1 MVFFLPFGC
10 GQHTG
15 FFSPHLLEYITQ
27 GDCAMKNSQK
37 VNYKLVWSSYVSI
50 VLRDCRLHWSVYA
63 HTCTLTLFIYLLLA
77 INQSYKMIW
86 WTKNASSLAKV
97 FWSLALLK
105 KTLDISYYPKSDF
118 FPWILIRVYWNRSTN
133 PKMQSIPDLINQ
145 YFFLFIHECL

>member
-1 MVFFLPFGC
+1 MLSHYIKVVDCSNVTCLIFSYINMVFFLPFGC

-63 HTCTLTLFIYLLLA
+63 HTCTLTLFIYLLSA

-105 KTLDISYYPKSDF
+105 NPWHIILSEVGF
-118 FPWILIRVYWNRSTN
+118 FPL
-133 PKMQSIPDLINQ
+133 D
-145 YFFLFIHECL
+145 FD

>member
-1 MVFFLPFGC
+1 MLSHYIKVVDCSNVTCLIFSYINMVIFLPFGC

-27 GDCAMKNSQK
+27 GDCAIKNSQK

-105 KTLDISYYPKSDF
+105 NPWHFILSEVGF
-118 FPWILIRVYWNRSTN
+118 FPL
-133 PKMQSIPDLINQ
+133 D
-145 YFFLFIHECL
+145 FD